1 MALVRSGANGY
12 CPTERANVK
21 SQLGAVIRERHLL
34 PRFRAKEPAK
44 IVLADERE
52 TSTAK
57 AGGDPAALRGLP
69 AIGVRGGFGGA
80 VRGSKPGSNL

>member
-1 MALVRSGANGY
+1 VALVRSGANGY

-34 PRFRAKEPAK
+34 PRFRLEEPPAK
-44 IVLADERE
+44 ITVADERV

-69 AIGVRGGFGGA
+69 AVGVRGAGGA
-80 VRGSKPGSNL
+80 IRGTKPGSNL

>member
-1 MALVRSGANGY
+1 VRNG
-12 CPTERANVK
+12 K
-21 SQLGAVIRERHLL
+21 SVDRHLL
-34 PRFRAKEPAK
+34 PRFRLEGPAK

-69 AIGVRGGFGGA
+69 TVGVRGGFGGA
-80 VRGSKPGSNL
+80 IRGSKPGSNP